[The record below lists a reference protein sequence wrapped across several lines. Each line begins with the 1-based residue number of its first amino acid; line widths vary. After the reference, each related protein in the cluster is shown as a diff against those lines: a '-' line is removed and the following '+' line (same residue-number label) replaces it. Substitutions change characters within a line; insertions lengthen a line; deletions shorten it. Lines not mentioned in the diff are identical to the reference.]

1 MLTSVP
7 NVSANIATQLLKPFE
22 NNIYLFFKEIREN
35 ENYLE
40 GLKLETKDGKERKL
54 SKNVREKVMELCG
67 ENK

>member
-1 MLTSVP
+1 L
-7 NVSANIATQLLKPFE
+7 
-22 NNIYLFFKEIREN
+22 KEIHEN

-54 SKNVREKVMELCG
+54 SKNVIEKVMELCG